1 MAITITERRVGD
13 VTVLEIKGRI
23 VFHDGAAVLR
33 AQINE
38 LLDQARLKILLDLRD
53 VTYIDSFG
61 VGVIATKYVSLK
73 RKGGDL
79 RLFDPRSGAGAPSRS
94 AASCASFRRSTPKP
108 TRSQLLRQDPH
119 SRLNAS
125 CPDPAAMRS
134 CIGFCIPQFGQSF
147 ALLRR
152 RAREPV
158 TDHDGVHEPAVLGP
172 DERSAMAT
180 RR

>member
-38 LLDQARLKILLDLRD
+38 VLDQARLKILLDLRD

-61 VGVIATKYVSLK
+61 VGVIAAKYVSLK

-79 RLFDPRSGAGAPSRS
+79 RLLRPSERCRRALTISG
-94 AASCASFRRSTPKP
+94 
-108 TRSQLLRQDPH
+108 LLRILQTFDNEADALH
-119 SRLNAS
+119 SFSAKTHT
-125 CPDPAAMRS
+125 
-134 CIGFCIPQFGQSF
+134 
-147 ALLRR
+147 
-152 RAREPV
+152 RA
-158 TDHDGVHEPAVLGP
+158 
-172 DERSAMAT
+172 
-180 RR
+180 